1 MTYETLNVRR
11 DGRIL
16 HVDFNNPPLNLMNI
30 QMVGELF
37 DLSASLA
44 FDQDTAVVVFGSA
57 NPEFFIAHFDLS
69 DLLRSMSDPAVP
81 QSRYDDIN
89 VLQALTTAWQIL
101 PQVKIGVVDGI
112 CRGGG
117 LEFLLAMDMR
127 FATPES
133 RFCFPEVSG
142 GILPAGGGT
151 TRLAMQI
158 GPARAREVILSSRD
172 FTGEEAAAYGIVN
185 SVLSREELK
194 TYTNTLARDVARRPA
209 GTIAAIAEV
218 FKGMSG
224 AAVEAQF
231 AGFTGENAALRK
243 LLEAPAA
250 REFLVKMA
258 VMQNVEHE
266 RDLPATIA
274 AVQERQ

>member
-16 HVDFNNPPLNLMNI
+16 HVDFNNPPLNLMNFR
-30 QMVGELF
+30 MVSELF
-37 DLSASLA
+37 DLCGSLA

-57 NPEFFIAHFDLS
+57 NPEFFIAHFDLHDVARS
-69 DLLRSMSDPAVP
+69 DSDPTVP

-89 VLQALTTAWQIL
+89 ALQALTTAWQIL

-127 FATPES
+127 FATPQS
-133 RFCFPEVSG
+133 RFCLPEVSG
-142 GILPAGGGT
+142 GILPAGGGV

-185 SVLSREELK
+185 RVLSRDDLR
-194 TYTNTLARDVARRPA
+194 TYTNTLARDVAKRPA
-209 GTIAAIAEV
+209 GAIAGVADV
-218 FKGMSG
+218 FKSIYG

-231 AGFTGENAALRK
+231 AGFASENMALKK

-250 REFLVKMA
+250 KEFLAKMA
-258 VMQNVEHE
+258 ALQDVEHE
-266 RDLPATIA
+266 RNLPATIA
-274 AVQERQ
+274 AAQ